1 MAASSIELENLRA
14 EIERLTR
21 ELDQVS
27 SENVQS
33 AKYGL
38 VLLEEKQN
46 LQAKCDELE
55 SLYDHTKHE
64 LDITQEALQKFQK
77 TQQVT
82 TKSGIEQE
90 DALLNESAAMEI
102 SLNQHILELES
113 ETKQLRHELDRVTN
127 ERDRMLQENAEIGR
141 DKSGTE
147 AERARLKAELKDMK
161 YREARMLA
169 DYSELEEENIS
180 LQKQVSSLRSSQVE
194 FEGAK
199 HEIRRLSEEIELLN
213 SQVEELASLKKI
225 AEKQMEDALTAL
237 QVERENKYALKKEL
251 DTHINRESMYNISNL
266 AYSIRGMEESAL
278 NSSDCEE
285 EIPALR
291 DSTLKRLEA
300 SLEAETADLKSPDG
314 TKVDLFSEIH
324 LNELKKLEK
333 QLETMEN
340 EKLCLTA
347 NLRDAQQNLDKSQND
362 VQNFMSKLLVMAAHV
377 DALHNL
383 KKQIQIEENITVAN
397 NKDKNATE
405 KMNEAIMQYSNWFIL
420 SSKEIDTL
428 RADLVELQKGL
439 NCSDAMTILRNE
451 ITNLKNRLL
460 SVEQKSL
467 DLHSD
472 IQVLTS
478 LSQTA
483 GQSLNTTRSN
493 LIALSDDLAQL
504 YHLVCTVN
512 GETPNRVLLDHKNDD
527 LRLVKLKDDGIKA
540 SPYLKYSI
548 CQFSFD
554 NDSLTAIQ
562 SQLKSD
568 ILISKPHVFEDLQA
582 LSDAV
587 EVRKYVDTV
596 SDQIRYLKTAVEHTI
611 ELNKDKVVTDT
622 SGVSSGDAKD
632 AKEEIADLHEQI
644 IKLRSLLSTK
654 REQIATLR
662 TVLKSNK
669 NTAEVALTNLKSKY
683 ENEKLVVSDTMSKL
697 RNELR
702 ILKEDAATFSSLRA
716 MFAARCEE
724 YVTQVDELTHQL
736 SAAEEEKKT
745 LNQLLRLAV
754 QQKLGLTQKLE
765 ELEMDREM
773 RHVRRP
779 AVSQRG
785 GGGGGG
791 GGKSAFSRGQPARN
805 SLQNPNSNS
814 NNSNQAFF

>member
-1 MAASSIELENLRA
+1 MAALGIELEHLRA

-278 NSSDCEE
+278 TSSDCEE

-300 SLEAETADLKSPDG
+300 SLEAESADLKSPDG

-397 NKDKNATE
+397 NKDKNATQ
-405 KMNEAIMQYSNWFIL
+405 KMNEAIMQYSSWFTL

-439 NCSDAMTILRNE
+439 NCSDAMTVLRNE
-451 ITNLKNRLL
+451 ITNLKNKLL

-472 IQVLTS
+472 IQILTS

-493 LIALSDDLAQL
+493 LIVLSDDLAQL

-527 LRLVKLKDDGIKA
+527 L
-540 SPYLKYSI
+540 
-548 CQFSFD
+548 SFE

>member
-1 MAASSIELENLRA
+1 MAALNDLDVLRA
-14 EIERLTR
+14 EIERLNR
-21 ELDQVS
+21 ELDQAS
-27 SENVQS
+27 SENIQS

-38 VLLEEKQN
+38 GLLEEKQS
-46 LQAKCDELE
+46 LQSKCEELE
-55 SLYDHTKHE
+55 ALYENARHE
-64 LDITQEALQKFQK
+64 LEITQEALQKFQK

-90 DALLNESAAMEI
+90 DALLNESAAMET
-102 SLNQHILELES
+102 SLNLQILELEN
-113 ETKQLRHELDRVTN
+113 ETKQLRHELERVTN
-127 ERDRMLQENAEIGR
+127 ERDRMLQENSEIGR
-141 DKSGTE
+141 DKSGAE

-161 YREARMLA
+161 YRETRMLS

-199 HEIRRLSEEIELLN
+199 HEIRRLAEEIELLN

-237 QVERENKYALKKEL
+237 QIEREQKYALKKEL
-251 DTHINRESMYNISNL
+251 DTHINRESLYNLSNM
-266 AYSIRGMEESAL
+266 AITAIRKGIDESTL
-278 NSSDCEE
+278 NSSDCEDE
-285 EIPALR
+285 QPALK
-291 DSTLKRLEA
+291 DSTLKRLET
-300 SLEAETADLKSPDG
+300 LEAETADLKSPDG

-324 LNELKKLEK
+324 LNELKKLER
-333 QLETMEN
+333 QLESIDN
-340 EKLCLTA
+340 EKLSLTA
-347 NLRDAQQNLDKSQND
+347 NLREAQQNLDKSQNEM
-362 VQNFMSKLLVMAAHV
+362 QNFMAKIMLLAAHV
-377 DALHNL
+377 DALANL
-383 KKQIQIEENITVAN
+383 KKQIASEDKFANVSN
-397 NKDKNATE
+397 NKDKVMND
-405 KMNEAIMQYSNWFIL
+405 KLNEAILQYSNWFTL

-428 RADLVELQKGL
+428 KADLVELQKGL
-439 NCSDAMTILRNE
+439 NCSDAMAVLRNE
-451 ITNLKNRLL
+451 ITNLKNKLL
-460 SVEQKSL
+460 SSEQKSL

-472 IQVLTS
+472 VHVLTT

-483 GQSLNTTRSN
+483 GQSLNSTRSN
-493 LIALSDDLAQL
+493 LVSLSDDLAQL

-527 LRLVKLKDDGIKA
+527 L
-540 SPYLKYSI
+540 
-548 CQFSFD
+548 SFD
-554 NDSLTAIQ
+554 NDSLSAIQ

-568 ILISKPHVFEDLQA
+568 ILTSKPHVFEDLQA

-587 EVRKYVDTV
+587 EIKKYVDTI
-596 SDQIRYLKTAVEHTI
+596 SDQIKYLKSAVEHTI
-611 ELNKDKVVTDT
+611 ELNKDKVSDVAA
-622 SGVSSGDAKD
+622 GDKD

-644 IKLRSLLSTK
+644 IKLKSLLSTK

-765 ELEMDREM
+765 DLEMDREM

-779 AVSQRG
+779 AMPAR
-785 GGGGGG
+785 G
-791 GGKSAFSRGQPARN
+791 GGKSAFSRGVPARSSN
-805 SLQNPNSNS
+805 QNPNNSS
-814 NNSNQAFF
+814 NNPNQAFF

>member
-1 MAASSIELENLRA
+1 MTSPAELESMRS

-27 SENVQS
+27 SENIQS

-38 VLLEEKQN
+38 GLLEEKQN
-46 LQAKCDELE
+46 LQVKCEELE
-55 SLYDHTKHE
+55 SLYENTKHE

-90 DALLNESAAMEI
+90 DALLNESAAMET
-102 SLNQHILELES
+102 SLTMQIVELEN
-113 ETKQLRHELDRVTN
+113 ETKQLRHELDRVTS

-199 HEIRRLSEEIELLN
+199 HEIRRLTEEIELLN

-266 AYSIRGMEESAL
+266 AYSIRSMEENAL

-300 SLEAETADLKSPDG
+300 TLEAETADPDG
-314 TKVDLFSEIH
+314 TKGDLFSEIH

-362 VQNFMSKLLVMAAHV
+362 LQNFMAKLMLLAAHV
-377 DALHNL
+377 DALHTL
-383 KKQIQIEENITVAN
+383 KKQVQIEENVAVSSA
-397 NKDKNATE
+397 KDKDVND
-405 KMNEAIMQYSNWFIL
+405 KLNEAIMQYSNWFTL

-428 RADLVELQKGL
+428 KADLAELQKGL
-439 NCSDAMTILRNE
+439 NCSDAMTVLRNE
-451 ITNLKNRLL
+451 ITNLKNKLL
-460 SVEQKSL
+460 SVESKSL

-472 IQVLTS
+472 IQVLTA

-493 LIALSDDLAQL
+493 LVALSDDLAQL
-504 YHLVCTVN
+504 YHL
-512 GETPNRVLLDHKNDD
+512 
-527 LRLVKLKDDGIKA
+527 
-540 SPYLKYSI
+540 
-548 CQFSFD
+548 
-554 NDSLTAIQ
+554 NDSLSAIQ

-568 ILISKPHVFEDLQA
+568 ILTSKPHVFEDLQA

-587 EVRKYVDTV
+587 EIRKYVDTV

-611 ELNKDKVVTDT
+611 ELNKDKVVTD
-622 SGVSSGDAKD
+622 SSVSSSGDAKE

-736 SAAEEEKKT
+736 AAAEEEKKT

-779 AVSQRG
+779 AASQR

-814 NNSNQAFF
+814 NSNNPNQAFF

>member
-1 MAASSIELENLRA
+1 MAASSTELENLRA

-300 SLEAETADLKSPDG
+300 SLEAESAELKSPDG

-383 KKQIQIEENITVAN
+383 KKQIQIEENITAVAN
-397 NKDKNATE
+397 NKDKKATE
-405 KMNEAIMQYSNWFIL
+405 KMNEAIMQYSNWFTL

-439 NCSDAMTILRNE
+439 NCSDAMTVLRNE
-451 ITNLKNRLL
+451 ITNLKNKLL
-460 SVEQKSL
+460 SVEQKSF

-527 LRLVKLKDDGIKA
+527 L
-540 SPYLKYSI
+540 
-548 CQFSFD
+548 SFE

-568 ILISKPHVFEDLQA
+568 ILIAKPHVFEDLQA

-611 ELNKDKVVTDT
+611 ELNKDKVITDT

-791 GGKSAFSRGQPARN
+791 GKSAFSRGQPARN

>member
-1 MAASSIELENLRA
+1 MAATTSNDLEDLQV
-14 EIERLTR
+14 EIERLNR
-21 ELDQVS
+21 ELDQAS
-27 SENVQS
+27 SENIQS

-38 VLLEEKQN
+38 GLLEEKQG
-46 LQAKCDELE
+46 LQSKCEELE
-55 SLYDHTKHE
+55 ALYENARHE
-64 LDITQEALQKFQK
+64 LEITQEALQKFQK

-82 TKSGIEQE
+82 NKSGIEQE
-90 DALLNESAAMEI
+90 DALLNESAAMET
-102 SLNQHILELES
+102 SLNLQIVELES
-113 ETKQLRHELDRVTN
+113 ETKQLRHELERVTN
-127 ERDRMLQENAEIGR
+127 ERDRMLQENSEIGR
-141 DKSGTE
+141 DKSGAE

-161 YREARMLA
+161 YRETRMLS

-180 LQKQVSSLRSSQVE
+180 LQKQVASLRSSQVE

-237 QVERENKYALKKEL
+237 QIERETKYALKKEL

-266 AYSIRGMEESAL
+266 AISIRGMEESTL
-278 NSSDCEE
+278 NSSDCEDE
-285 EIPALR
+285 MPTLK
-291 DSTLKRLEA
+291 DSTLKRLET
-300 SLEAETADLKSPDG
+300 LEAETADLKSPDG

-333 QLETMEN
+333 QLELIEN
-340 EKLCLTA
+340 EKMCLTA
-347 NLRDAQQNLDKSQND
+347 NLRDAQQNLDKSQNEM
-362 VQNFMSKLLVMAAHV
+362 QNFMAKLTLLAAHV
-377 DALHNL
+377 DALQNL
-383 KKQIQIEENITVAN
+383 KKQIATEDKFANVSN
-397 NKDKNATE
+397 NKDKVMND
-405 KMNEAIMQYSNWFIL
+405 KLNEAIMQYSNWFTL
-420 SSKEIDTL
+420 SAKEIDTL
-428 RADLVELQKGL
+428 KADLVELQKGL
-439 NCSDAMTILRNE
+439 NCSDAMAVLRNE
-451 ITNLKNRLL
+451 ITNLKNKLL
-460 SVEQKSL
+460 SSEQKSL

-472 IQVLTS
+472 VQVLTT
-478 LSQTA
+478 LSQNA
-483 GQSLNTTRSN
+483 GQSLNSTRSN
-493 LIALSDDLAQL
+493 LVSLSDDLAQL

-527 LRLVKLKDDGIKA
+527 L
-540 SPYLKYSI
+540 
-548 CQFSFD
+548 SFD
-554 NDSLTAIQ
+554 NDSLSAIQ

-568 ILISKPHVFEDLQA
+568 ILTSRPHVFEDLQA

-587 EVRKYVDTV
+587 EIKKYVDTI
-596 SDQIRYLKTAVEHTI
+596 SDQIKYLKTAVEHTI
-611 ELNKDKVVTDT
+611 ELNKDKVSDPNA
-622 SGVSSGDAKD
+622 GDKD

-644 IKLRSLLSTK
+644 IKLKSLLSTK

-773 RHVRRP
+773 RVRRP
-779 AVSQRG
+779 AMPAR
-785 GGGGGG
+785 G
-791 GGKSAFSRGQPARN
+791 GGKSAFSRGVPARSSN
-805 SLQNPNSNS
+805 QNPNNSS
-814 NNSNQAFF
+814 NNPNQAYF